1 MSLSF
6 RFTKT
11 AMCAL
16 SAALFLFPGSTL
28 RAQLQSVGAI
38 TGTIQDSAGG
48 SVGNATVTARGV
60 ATNLQVTV
68 KGKSN
73 GEYLI
78 PNLPVGTYELS
89 FSTAGFETET
99 HPQILV
105 QGSRTTTV
113 NGSLHVGR
121 QATRVEVTGTPLMN
135 QVDTT
140 NGYVVDQLTIQQT
153 PLGTGSFTQLAI
165 LAPGVNADFLGGSG
179 SNAGLG
185 NQAIF
190 ANGQRDSS
198 NSFSLNGV
206 GTNNLFNGKSTS
218 QVGENRFVLN
228 TGENFGA
235 GGEIQTSTSVYSA
248 IGQALPTPAPESIQ
262 EIRVDVANYDATQ
275 GSNSGAHIGVL
286 TKSGTNE
293 LHGQL
298 YEKFQNNFW
307 NAAPFFYNAD
317 PAITQK
323 VPKLDRNQF
332 GATAGGPIKK
342 DKLFFFVSYE
352 GVRTRDA
359 LLSTQFATV
368 PQYLTN
374 DRSAA
379 GLANAANASFG
390 GSSIAPSQIDPIAS
404 KLLNAKLPNG
414 QFLIP
419 SASIGPDTAANLGAN
434 AVIQGPSTQSNVD
447 QGSVSVDY
455 NVSEKD
461 RLSLKYYIQDD
472 PTTNPFGSGSNSLGF
487 TQQLSAGSQVGSIAN
502 TVILNPSLTWEQHIG
517 FTRLRAFAGTSQP
530 FTSGDYGINVF
541 GSQRFPAINIQRVD
555 DALGNGF
562 SFGPTSNFSNAGMFQ
577 NQWEYESNLGW
588 VIGKNT
594 LTIGAQWDHTQLNI
608 LNRNNDT
615 ASLAFTDFTTFLT
628 GDVRSGNNSSLFNG
642 NSNRY
647 YRSDTVGAFVNDN
660 YKLRSNLAITLGLRW
675 DYDGPLSEKYGNLT
689 SFYSN
694 LYNYDDASDTITN
707 SGIVFAG
714 NNKQFHTPGVSD
726 STMRAR
732 QWGLAPRVGF
742 AWTPYSKLTV
752 RAGFGLYYDRGQFF
766 SEFSPSAGGGY
777 NGPFGVTL
785 EPPFVTPVTA
795 QSGAKFANP
804 FGTTAPAPPPVNAG
818 AFQALLPNAAQLASG
833 DFPAGNQ
840 FGPFLFG
847 GYDPDAK
854 LPYSENYSFDLQ
866 YQAAN
871 DWLFTLGYSG
881 THGVHLVLPIP
892 FNQPGVAT
900 PQNPIHGEI
909 YSYGY
914 NINGYEPVASTT
926 GGNTD
931 LRVPYLG
938 YSPNSVLYKA
948 EGISSYNAL
957 QVSLRK
963 RLSSGLQFTAS
974 YTWSHSLDEQSGLGL
989 FYNGNDPQNPKSGYG
1004 NSDFDRTHVFLI
1016 NYSYNLPSPVKN
1028 KFLGALLNGWQ
1039 VGGQAVAESGQPY
1052 NVYDFSGSVASIY
1065 YSANDYITNPI
1076 LPLAG
1081 GATTA
1086 SAQLQGTTGI
1096 NAGKPVL
1103 NVNSFYPSFLQP
1115 GQSGVPPCDA
1125 FAQSTGG
1132 CDTAESGY
1140 GNGGRNVFRGP
1151 FQVRFDNTIGKDF
1164 RVTERVHLRFNFDA
1178 FNLFNHASF
1187 DTPNNNV
1194 SFYNFGPPVLNP
1206 PSGNLGQIQHT
1217 IGSPRFLQAS
1227 LHLTF

>member
-1 MSLSF
+1 MF
-6 RFTKT
+6 RLTKT
-11 AMCAL
+11 GVCAL
-16 SAALFLFPGSTL
+16 SAALLLVLGSHL
-28 RAQLQSVGAI
+28 PAQQQTVGAI
-38 TGTIQDSAGG
+38 TGTVQDSVGG
-48 SVGNATVTARGV
+48 VVGSATVTARGL
-60 ATNLQVTV
+60 ATNLQVEV
-68 KGKSN
+68 KGKIN

-78 PNLPVGTYELS
+78 PNLPVGMYELS
-89 FSTAGFETET
+89 FSVPGFETET
-99 HPQILV
+99 HTQILV

-113 NGSLHVGR
+113 NGSLQVGK
-121 QATRVEVTGTPLMN
+121 QATRVEVTGTPMMN

-140 NGYVVDQLTIQQT
+140 NGYVVDQQTIQQT

-165 LAPGVNADFLGGSG
+165 MAPGVNADFLGGSG

-190 ANGQRDSS
+190 ANGARDSS

-293 LHGQL
+293 MHGQL

-317 PAITQK
+317 PSITQK

-332 GATAGGPIKK
+332 GATLGGPIKK

-352 GVRTRDA
+352 GVRTLDA

-368 PQYLTN
+368 PQFLTN

-379 GLANAANASFG
+379 GLANAANASF
-390 GSSIAPSQIDPIAS
+390 STPTTPVQIAPSQIDPIAS
-404 KLLNAKLPNG
+404 KLLNARLPNG

-419 SASIGPDTAANLGAN
+419 SATIDPVTASALGAN
-434 AVIQGPSTQSNVD
+434 AVILGPSTSANVD
-447 QGSVSVDY
+447 QGSANVDY

-461 RLSLKYYIQDD
+461 RLSAKYYIQDD
-472 PTTNPFGSGSNSLGF
+472 PTTNPFGSGSNALGF
-487 TQQLSAGSQVGSIAN
+487 TQQLSAGSQVGSIQN
-502 TVILNPSLTWEQHIG
+502 TYIVSPSVTWEQHIG
-517 FTRLRAFAGTSQP
+517 FTRLRAYSGASQP

-541 GSQRFPAINIQRVD
+541 GSQRFPAINIQKAD
-555 DALGNGF
+555 NALGNGF
-562 SFGPTSNFSNAGMFQ
+562 SFGPASNFANAGMYQ

-588 VIGKNT
+588 VIGKHT

-628 GDVRSGNNSSLFNG
+628 GDVRPGNNSSLFNG

-694 LYNYDDASDTITN
+694 LYNYDGASDTITN

-726 STMRAR
+726 STMLAR
-732 QWGLAPRVGF
+732 QWGLAPRVGL
-742 AWTPYSKLTV
+742 AWTPYSKLTI

-795 QSGAKFANP
+795 QTGAKIANP
-804 FGTTAPAPPPVNAG
+804 FGTTAPAAPPVNAA

-833 DFPAGNQ
+833 NFPAGNQ
-840 FGPFLFG
+840 FGPFSVWRLR
-847 GYDPDAK
+847 
-854 LPYSENYSFDLQ
+854 SQ
-866 YQAAN
+866 CQAAI
-871 DWLFTLGYSG
+871 FGK
-881 THGVHLVLPIP
+881 
-892 FNQPGVAT
+892 
-900 PQNPIHGEI
+900 
-909 YSYGY
+909 
-914 NINGYEPVASTT
+914 
-926 GGNTD
+926 
-931 LRVPYLG
+931 
-938 YSPNSVLYKA
+938 LY
-948 EGISSYNAL
+948 
-957 QVSLRK
+957 
-963 RLSSGLQFTAS
+963 F
-974 YTWSHSLDEQSGLGL
+974 
-989 FYNGNDPQNPKSGYG
+989 
-1004 NSDFDRTHVFLI
+1004 
-1016 NYSYNLPSPVKN
+1016 
-1028 KFLGALLNGWQ
+1028 
-1039 VGGQAVAESGQPY
+1039 
-1052 NVYDFSGSVASIY
+1052 
-1065 YSANDYITNPI
+1065 
-1076 LPLAG
+1076 
-1081 GATTA
+1081 
-1086 SAQLQGTTGI
+1086 
-1096 NAGKPVL
+1096 
-1103 NVNSFYPSFLQP
+1103 
-1115 GQSGVPPCDA
+1115 
-1125 FAQSTGG
+1125 
-1132 CDTAESGY
+1132 
-1140 GNGGRNVFRGP
+1140 
-1151 FQVRFDNTIGKDF
+1151 
-1164 RVTERVHLRFNFDA
+1164 
-1178 FNLFNHASF
+1178 
-1187 DTPNNNV
+1187 
-1194 SFYNFGPPVLNP
+1194 
-1206 PSGNLGQIQHT
+1206 
-1217 IGSPRFLQAS
+1217 
-1227 LHLTF
+1227 